1 MYIIFINIILFL
13 PIIIKKSKRNYGDK
27 YNKENVNVQLN
38 RELVEKIKLR
48 IKNKQSIKSYIESLI
63 NENLI

>member
-1 MYIIFINIILFL
+1 MNNVQEN
-13 PIIIKKSKRNYGDK
+13 IKKSKRNYGDK

-38 RELVEKIKLR
+38 RELIEKVKLR

-63 NENLI
+63 KENLI